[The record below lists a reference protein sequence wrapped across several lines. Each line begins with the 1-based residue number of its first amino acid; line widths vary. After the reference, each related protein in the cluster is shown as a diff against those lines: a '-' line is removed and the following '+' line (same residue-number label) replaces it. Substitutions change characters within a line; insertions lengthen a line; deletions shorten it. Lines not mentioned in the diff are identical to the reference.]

1 MTTFCL
7 IHGAWHGAW
16 CWQRVAPLL
25 ERRGLR
31 VIAPDLPGMGEDR
44 TAFSGIT
51 LDLWARFVANLVK
64 QQTEPVILVGHSRG
78 GIVISQASEHVPDRI
93 AALVYLAA
101 FLVPD
106 GASLWS
112 TMQQVARDPSRPPDL
127 LLSDDRTRS
136 TLVPA
141 AIRDTFYNTTSEE
154 WVARAASLVGPEP
167 MQPWLTPLKLT
178 PQGYGRVPRAYI
190 ECLRDRAIP
199 LELQRL
205 MVAATPC
212 RVASMDTDHS
222 PFFSAPEALCEQLS
236 VIQTL
241 TPP

>member
-1 MTTFCL
+1 
-7 IHGAWHGAW
+7 
-16 CWQRVAPLL
+16 
-25 ERRGLR
+25 
-31 VIAPDLPGMGEDR
+31 
-44 TAFSGIT
+44 
-51 LDLWARFVANLVK
+51 
-64 QQTEPVILVGHSRG
+64 
-78 GIVISQASEHVPDRI
+78 VP
-93 AALVYLAA
+93 
-101 FLVPD
+101 
-106 GASLWS
+106 
-112 TMQQVARDPSRPPDL
+112 RDPSRPPDL

-154 WVARAASLVGPEP
+154 WAARAASLVGPEP

-178 PQGYGRVPRAYI
+178 RQGYGRVPRAYI
-190 ECLRDRAIP
+190 ECLRDRAIL

-212 RVASMDTDHS
+212 RVTSMDTDHS

-236 VIQTL
+236 AIQTL